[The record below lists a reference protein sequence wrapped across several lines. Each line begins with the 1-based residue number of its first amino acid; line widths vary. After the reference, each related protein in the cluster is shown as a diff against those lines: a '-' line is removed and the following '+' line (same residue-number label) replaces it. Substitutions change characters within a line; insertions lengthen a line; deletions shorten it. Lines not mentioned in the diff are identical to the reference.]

1 MDEMKAPIMFSKSA
15 DERTFLMIAKSLS
28 WKKLTLTTECID
40 FSDVKLPSKL
50 TPRLF
55 AKEVL

>member
-1 MDEMKAPIMFSKSA
+1 MKAPIMFSKSA
-15 DERTFLMIAKSLS
+15 DERMFLMIAKRLS